1 MTPTIVC
8 AIEPG
13 TAERVVRTAG
23 ELVKDLG
30 GRLVLAHVREDPPL
44 FNSKMDRERARNHS
58 RRRGRAILRRAHQAL
73 SPGVD
78 TDERVELG
86 LVVTELTEIADEVD
100 AALIVAGT
108 RGRGR
113 LASALLGSVSQTLV
127 RQAPCPIVIVPDD
140 PSAITPLR
148 LDDTTPERSTIVA
161 GVDGSAESTEV
172 TRLAK
177 ELADRLAIRLV
188 MVPTHAATEP
198 PAHTLQA
205 VAAYE
210 QARLIVIG
218 ATHGDSAR
226 FPLSSSVAT
235 ELPRL
240 APCPVIVVPD
250 AATQIVD
257 DAIAP
262 AARRAA

>member
-1 MTPTIVC
+1 M
-8 AIEPG
+8 
-13 TAERVVRTAG
+13 
-23 ELVKDLG
+23 
-30 GRLVLAHVREDPPL
+30 
-44 FNSKMDRERARNHS
+44 
-58 RRRGRAILRRAHQAL
+58 
-73 SPGVD
+73 
-78 TDERVELG
+78 
-86 LVVTELTEIADEVD
+86 
-100 AALIVAGT
+100 
-108 RGRGR
+108 
-113 LASALLGSVSQTLV
+113 
-127 RQAPCPIVIVPDD
+127 IVPDD

-148 LDDTTPERSTIVA
+148 LDDTTPERTTIVA
-161 GVDGSAESTEV
+161 GVDGSAESSEV

-188 MVPTHAATEP
+188 MVPTHAAAEP